1 MWFEFVF
8 QPKAAKRGTGQVSL
22 KDLDKIDHL
31 AKQIENVRS
40 SNDTQGAK
48 KIADDLNDIYDK
60 LQDPK
65 DKN

>member
-1 MWFEFVF
+1 M
-8 QPKAAKRGTGQVSL
+8 SL